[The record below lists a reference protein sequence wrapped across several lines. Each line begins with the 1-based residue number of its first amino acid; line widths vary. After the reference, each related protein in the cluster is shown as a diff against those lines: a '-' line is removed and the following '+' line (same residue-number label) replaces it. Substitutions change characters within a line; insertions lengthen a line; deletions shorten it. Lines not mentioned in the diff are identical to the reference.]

1 MSTTVIKREIKQKA
15 VKQFKSYIVGTTFEE
30 VCAQEVAAHDR
41 RVLEAIKEMY
51 LPKKNTKP
59 PRTPK

>member
-1 MSTTVIKREIKQKA
+1 MSTIAIKREAKRKT
-15 VKQFKSYIVGTTFEE
+15 VKQFESYTVGTTFEE

-41 RVLEAIKEMY
+41 RVLEIIKEMSQST
-51 LPKKNTKP
+51 KNTKP